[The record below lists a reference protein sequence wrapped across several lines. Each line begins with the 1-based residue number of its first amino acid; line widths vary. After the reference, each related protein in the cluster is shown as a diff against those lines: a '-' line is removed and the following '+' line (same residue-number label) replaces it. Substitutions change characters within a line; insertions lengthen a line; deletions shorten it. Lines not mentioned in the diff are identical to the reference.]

1 MTKRNSSQL
10 WPRRTKSLYNY
21 TYSALPF
28 LVTTQ
33 PAEERRALKMAPSTV
48 FSKRH
53 LRSGAINSVFPT
65 NTKDSSCFG
74 LRCWGPM
81 PWRKVGAGML
91 VPPQNY
97 EFLGTPSIPGRP
109 SLLHGDGGAGLSCL
123 LTVYFWRHV
132 FPGSVIESHP
142 SKSLPCPQAW
152 PPTGPSPLSLL
163 RAQASL
169 LEAGL
174 CVEFLRQNLPGSS
187 WFGLPVSRTHRLSDA
202 VFIRPQSTVA
212 PQKEH
217 TYCPKQARTSST
229 GLRTGT
235 FAPPTM
241 GGKFGLNSQPAM

>member
-1 MTKRNSSQL
+1 MSFQQIPKIV
-10 WPRRTKSLYNY
+10 P
-21 TYSALPF
+21 AL
-28 LVTTQ
+28 
-33 PAEERRALKMAPSTV
+33 
-48 FSKRH
+48 
-53 LRSGAINSVFPT
+53 GSV
-65 NTKDSSCFG
+65 
-74 LRCWGPM
+74 
-81 PWRKVGAGML
+81 VGAQCPGGRL
-91 VPPQNY
+91 GQECWCPPQDY

-123 LTVYFWRHV
+123 LTVYFWRHI

-187 WFGLPVSRTHRLSDA
+187 WFGLPVSRTHRLLDA
-202 VFIRPQSTVA
+202 GFIHPQSTVA

-217 TYCPKQARTSST
+217 TYCPKQAQTSA

-241 GGKFGLNSQPAM
+241 GGKFRLNSQPAM